1 MNTAQNLIRSS
12 LLLALAA
19 FPCSELFAQTTEE
32 PAKTVTKTVSVPSHL
47 TLERALESIEDVP
60 AIFDR
65 YKPVVPWVPGV
76 KMEITKEVISRGRP
90 AVVALDLDGSAPFA
104 GTIDER
110 ALVSATVKDITC
122 TGNLLSTNGR
132 MIQLDFKGSTRNV
145 ERRVKRIDI
154 RVCASGTAAAPKLT
168 AVGNLYEGYLPIDPD
183 KPEFGE
189 KVAANAIQ
197 TAFIKQVE
205 PLVDA
210 VHDLWADMR

>member
-1 MNTAQNLIRSS
+1 MKTPRNPIRSNP
-12 LLLALAA
+12 LLVLAA
-19 FPCSELFAQTTEE
+19 LSVALVPSARAEE
-32 PAKTVTKTVSVPSHL
+32 PAKTVTKTVSVPTHL

-76 KMEITKEVISRGRP
+76 TMEITKEVISRGRP
-90 AVVALDLDGSAPFA
+90 AVVALDLDGKAPFA
-104 GTIDER
+104 GPIDER
-110 ALVSATVKDITC
+110 ALVSATVTDITC
-122 TGNLLSTNGR
+122 SGNLLSANGR
-132 MIQLDFKGSTRNV
+132 MIRLDFKGSTRNV
-145 ERRVKRIDI
+145 ERRVNRIDI

-210 VHDLWADMR
+210 VNDLWNDIH

>member
-1 MNTAQNLIRSS
+1 MNTALPLVRSS
-12 LLLALAA
+12 ILLAIAA
-19 FPCSELFAQTTEE
+19 LPCSLTSAVWAED

-47 TLERALESIEDVP
+47 TLDRALEAIEDVP

-76 KMEITKEVISRGRP
+76 TMEITKQVISRGRP
-90 AVVALDLDGSAPFA
+90 AVVALDLDGKAPFA
-104 GTIDER
+104 GPIDER
-110 ALVSATVKDITC
+110 ALVSATVTDITC
-122 TGNLLSTNGR
+122 SGNLLSANGR
-132 MIQLDFKGSTRNV
+132 MIHLDFKGSTRNV
-145 ERRVKRIDI
+145 ERRVNRIDI
-154 RVCASGTAAAPKLT
+154 QVCASGTAAAPKLT

-197 TAFIKQVE
+197 TAFIKQVD

-210 VHDLWADMR
+210 VNDLWGDIH